1 MTRAST
7 TFKEEGLLLLGYQAW
22 VGRWVGT
29 GGGSRGRPGAGG
41 EAGSPREGDTAA
53 PRSCGTL
60 RTGRKSI
67 LRKFGWVSCGVI
79 YPWSSSEE
87 NCTVSKLLGPD
98 VGSFWTYLV

>member
-1 MTRAST
+1 M
-7 TFKEEGLLLLGYQAW
+7 GGN
-22 VGRWVGT
+22 GRRKQREARSWGK
-29 GGGSRGRPGAGG
+29 
-41 EAGSPREGDTAA
+41 AGSPREGDTAA